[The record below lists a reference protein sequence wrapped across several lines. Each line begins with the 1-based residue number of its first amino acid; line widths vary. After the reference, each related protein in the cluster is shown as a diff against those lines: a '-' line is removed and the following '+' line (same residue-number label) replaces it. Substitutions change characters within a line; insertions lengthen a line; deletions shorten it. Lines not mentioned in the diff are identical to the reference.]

1 MISSISALLRSNTIH
16 SALVCTSTEAH
27 QQLLLLVIKGT
38 REIGEFESGQ
48 MQVHTCADY
57 ALK

>member
-27 QQLLLLVIKGT
+27 HQLLLLVIKGT
-38 REIGEFESGQ
+38 IVKLEN
-48 MQVHTCADY
+48 
-57 ALK
+57 LKVGRCRCIHVLIMH